1 VTAEGCEVTNYF
13 DIVLAA
19 APSTESLVVSI
30 ICDRSGSF
38 YASLT
43 WSIVLFVVYLP
54 GAHVAAP
61 ILAKLESLPN
71 VFMYKTSIKAKSG
84 GLTSL

>member
-1 VTAEGCEVTNYF
+1 M
-13 DIVLAA
+13 LAA

-61 ILAKLESLPN
+61 ILAKLEGLPKLELTETRAS
-71 VFMYKTSIKAKSG
+71 VELATSKEARKN
-84 GLTSL
+84 TVEE